1 MGYKKASA
9 FLLATSMIMTG
20 AITGL
25 SVSASTSG
33 GGTLSTE
40 EYLEPKYS
48 QIAEEYKRNVYTG
61 NDLVYDAATIVS
73 EEGESFKTSEV
84 KNYINPTV
92 LDIVRGDKITLNLDV
107 PTSGVYY
114 VTFDYYD
121 YSESVLPIEFS
132 MKVNGEYQFYELRS
146 ILLESNW
153 KNDDEIAIDRYGNQT
168 VSMPTKIYDWNQ
180 KAIHDASYR
189 HSEPLGVFF
198 EKGDEY
204 ANNFC

>member
-9 FLLATSMIMTG
+9 FLLATYMIMTG

-25 SVSASTSG
+25 SVNASTSG

-48 QIAEEYKRNVYTG
+48 QIAEEYKGNVYTW

-92 LDIVRGDKITLNLDV
+92 LDIVRGDTIPINLDV

-132 MKVNGEYQFYELRS
+132 MKVNGEYQFSSYE
-146 ILLESNW
+146 
-153 KNDDEIAIDRYGNQT
+153 
-168 VSMPTKIYDWNQ
+168 
-180 KAIHDASYR
+180 
-189 HSEPLGVFF
+189 VF
-198 EKGDEY
+198 Y
-204 ANNFC
+204 